1 MRFAALAAFIVAWFP
16 PTDPGYDAYMD
27 QKRVLD
33 DVVAWATEDPNVRL
47 LVLTGSFARGD
58 HDDLSDLDIELYVRE
73 THPLLEE
80 NDWYER
86 FGEVLVTEDLEN
98 PDWHPTRLIYYEDAK
113 IDFMIA
119 PVLALAEGVAYDGP
133 YLVVVD
139 KDTRANRLEPTVG
152 VAPPSGDEFRTC
164 VNWFYAAA
172 LQYSKSLVRD
182 DPWPVKTRDAD
193 LKERLLQMIEW
204 DHGVRTGWAER
215 PPHNGSR
222 LAEWAEPDVADAV
235 AACWAD
241 FSTEWSAQARRN
253 SIDLFERLSA
263 DVASTLGFPNETGR
277 RASAEVDRILAIHP
291 EP

>member
-1 MRFAALAAFIVAWFP
+1 
-16 PTDPGYDAYMD
+16 MD

-33 DVVAWATEDPNVRL
+33 DVVAWATDDPNVRL
-47 LVLTGSFARGD
+47 MVATGSFARGD

-80 NDWYER
+80 SDWFER
-86 FGEVLVTEDLEN
+86 FGDVLVTEALED
-98 PDWHPTRLIYYEDAK
+98 PDWHPTRLVYYVDAK

-139 KDTRANRLEPTVG
+139 KDARANRLEPTIG
-152 VAPPSGDEFRTC
+152 VAPPSADEFRTC
-164 VNWFYAAA
+164 INWFYAAA
-172 LQYSKSLVRD
+172 LQGAKAAVRD
-182 DPWPVKTRDAD
+182 DPWPVKTRDVD

-222 LAEWAEPDVADAV
+222 LAEWGEPDVARAV
-235 AACWAD
+235 ATCWAD
-241 FSTEWSAQARRN
+241 FSTERSAEALRN
-253 SIDLFERLSA
+253 SINLFDRLA
-263 DVASTLGFPNETGR
+263 VGVAAALGFPNETGR
-277 RASAEVDRILAIHP
+277 RASAEVDRILATRL